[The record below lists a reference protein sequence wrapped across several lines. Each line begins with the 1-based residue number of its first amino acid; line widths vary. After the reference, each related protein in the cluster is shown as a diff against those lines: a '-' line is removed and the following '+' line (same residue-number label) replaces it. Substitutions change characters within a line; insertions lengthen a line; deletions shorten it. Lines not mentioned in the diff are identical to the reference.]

1 MRSRFGKESCA
12 KMTLQ
17 TAVKHKKIMTV
28 IIIIIKNINN
38 NSDNNNSNDAVN
50 NNKETN
56 DSKKV
61 LCTCW
66 RRARESLVPASHLAP

>member
-12 KMTLQ
+12 KMALQ

-61 LCTCW
+61 LCACW